1 MSRPTH
7 LAVTVARRPVA
18 IPQAHDFALSTVT
31 LPDLAEGQ
39 IHVRNHYLSVDP
51 AMRGWLSDAK
61 GYADRIEI
69 GDVMRAFAVGVVVRS
84 RAPAF
89 HEGDRVMG
97 LFGWQEQAIV
107 APDAVMLR
115 INADAPRLSPYLGV
129 LGLNGI
135 TAYFGTTDVC
145 RVQRGDTVIVSTAAG
160 AVGSC
165 VGQITKRLGGRTIGI
180 AGGREKQR
188 QCIDE
193 FGYDAA
199 IDYRS
204 EADLDAAIARCCPNG
219 VDVYFDNT
227 SGGISDS
234 VLRHIR
240 IGARIAICGTA
251 AIESWNPWPLGERP
265 NRHLL
270 IKRATMRGFL
280 ATDYRDRYAE
290 AVETLSAWVDD
301 GSLRY
306 REDVLDGIEAAP
318 GSIAHLYAG
327 KNTGKLL
334 IRLSAAED

>member
-1 MSRPTH
+1 MSQSTH

-18 IPQAHDFALSTVT
+18 IPQAEDFAVRTVT
-31 LPDLAEGQ
+31 LPDLAEVQ

-51 AMRGWLSDAK
+51 AMRRWLSDAK
-61 GYADRIEI
+61 GYADRIGI
-69 GDVMRAFAVGVVVRS
+69 GDVIRAFAVGVVVRS

-89 HEGDRVMG
+89 HEGDPVMG
-97 LFGWQEQAIV
+97 LFGWQEEAIV
-107 APDAVMLR
+107 VPEAVMLR
-115 INADAPRLSPYLGV
+115 IDADARCLSPYLGV

-145 RVQRGDTVIVSTAAG
+145 RTQRGDTVVVSTAAG
-160 AVGSC
+160 SVGSC
-165 VGQITKRLGGRTIGI
+165 VGRIAKRFGGRTIGI
-180 AGGREKQR
+180 AGGPEKTR

-193 FGYDAA
+193 FGYDVA

-204 EADLDAAIARCCPNG
+204 EGDLDAAITRACTDG

-227 SGGISDS
+227 SGGISDA

-251 AIESWNPWPLGERP
+251 AIESWTPWPLGERP

-270 IKRATMRGFL
+270 IKRAMMRGFL
-280 ATDYRDRYAE
+280 ATDYHDRHAE
-290 AVETLSAWVDD
+290 IVSRLSAWVDE

-306 REDVLDGIEAAP
+306 REDILDGLGSVP
-318 GSIAHLYAG
+318 GAIAYLYSG
-327 KNTGKLL
+327 KSTGKLL
-334 IRLSAAED
+334 IRLPAAQD